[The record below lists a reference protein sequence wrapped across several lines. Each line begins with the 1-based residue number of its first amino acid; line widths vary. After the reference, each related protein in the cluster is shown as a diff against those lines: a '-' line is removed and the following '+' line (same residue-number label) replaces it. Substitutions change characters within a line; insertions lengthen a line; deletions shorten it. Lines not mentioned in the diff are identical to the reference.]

1 MVTFKS
7 LYTFG
12 YSGQQ
17 PEKLLA
23 LAEQLDAIPY
33 GIRSVIVADVRF
45 SPRSRVPHWNGGR
58 LAKLLGD
65 RYHHLPALGNR
76 NYKGGPVEIVDL
88 EAGLAQVADVLAHQP
103 IILLCVC
110 AEVERCHRRLVAE
123 AISARY
129 GVSVTHL

>member
-1 MVTFKS
+1 MVTFQS

-12 YSGQQ
+12 YSGHQ

-23 LAEQLDAIPY
+23 LAEQLDA
-33 GIRSVIVADVRF
+33 IVADVRF

-76 NYKGGPVEIVDL
+76 NYKGGPIEIVDL
-88 EAGLAQVADVLAHQP
+88 EAGLAQVADLLAHQP

>member
-1 MVTFKS
+1 MMLQS

-17 PEKLLA
+17 PEDLLA
-23 LAEQLDAIPY
+23 LAEQLDA
-33 GIRSVIVADVRF
+33 VVADIRF
-45 SPRSRVPHWNGGR
+45 SPRSRIPQWNGGR

-88 EAGLAQVADVLAHQP
+88 EAGLAQVADLLVHQP
-103 IILLCVC
+103 VILLCVC
-110 AEVERCHRRLVAE
+110 ADIQHCHRRLAAE
-123 AISARY
+123 TIVVRY
-129 GVSVTHL
+129 GASLTHL

>member
-1 MVTFKS
+1 VVTSQS

-12 YSGQQ
+12 YNGQQ

-23 LAEQLDAIPY
+23 LAEQLDT
-33 GIRSVIVADVRF
+33 VVADIRF

-58 LAKLLGD
+58 LAKLLGG
-65 RYHHLPALGNR
+65 RYHHLPVLGNR
-76 NYKGGPVEIVDL
+76 HYKGGPVEIVDL
-88 EAGLAQVADVLAHQP
+88 EAGLAQVADLLAHQP

-110 AEVERCHRRLVAE
+110 AQVERCHRRLVAE
-123 AISARY
+123 AISARC

>member
-1 MVTFKS
+1 MVTFQS

-12 YSGQQ
+12 YSGHQ

-23 LAEQLDAIPY
+23 LAEQLDAI
-33 GIRSVIVADVRF
+33 VADIRF

-58 LAKLLGD
+58 LAKLLGG

-88 EAGLAQVADVLAHQP
+88 EAGLAQVADLLAHQP
-103 IILLCVC
+103 VILLCVC

-123 AISARY
+123 AVIARY
-129 GVSVTHL
+129 GVSVIHL